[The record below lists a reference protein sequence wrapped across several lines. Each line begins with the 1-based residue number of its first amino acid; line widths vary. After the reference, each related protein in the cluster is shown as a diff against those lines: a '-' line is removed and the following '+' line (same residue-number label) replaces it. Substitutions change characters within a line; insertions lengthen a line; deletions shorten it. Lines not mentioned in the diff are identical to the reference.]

1 MLFSGTV
8 FLFVF
13 LPAALF
19 CYYVPLKKSRT
30 GRNILLTA
38 LSLLFYAWGEPLFA
52 ALMLLSILINWLLVL
67 AIEKHRQAPGRARL
81 FLVVSIVCNL
91 APLFV
96 FKYLAFVIEN
106 LQRVIHTGWLSRIS
120 PEIALPLGISFFTF
134 KAMSYVFDVHKG
146 LAPAAKN
153 PLDTALYISFFPQL
167 MAGPITRWGTFA
179 GQLRERKT
187 SFEGFAAGTQRFM
200 LGICKKMLL
209 ANHLSPVADAAF
221 AARSPSVALAW
232 AGALAYTLQI
242 FFDFSSY
249 SDMAIGL
256 GRMFGFDT
264 PENFDYPY
272 ISKSVSE
279 FWRRWHISLG
289 AWFRDYLYFPL
300 GGSRVKSKARLVF
313 NLFMVWF
320 LTGAWHGASWT
331 FIAWGL
337 MYFALIALEKL
348 TGFEKKL
355 GPFGRVYTLLSTV
368 IGWVLFRAE
377 SLPAAVHYLGH
388 MAGIGAGGL
397 WDALAAFHLRE
408 NALFFALGLLF
419 SLPAAPWLS
428 KKLRASDNKPLRTA
442 CDIAYAL
449 ALAAL
454 FVVSLTYIVK
464 GAYNPFIYF
473 NF

>member
-13 LPAALF
+13 LPTALF
-19 CYYVPLKKSRT
+19 FYYVPLGKSLT
-30 GRNILLTA
+30 GRNILLTI
-38 LSLLFYAWGEPLFA
+38 LSLFFYAWGEPLFV
-52 ALMLLSILINWLLVL
+52 ALMLLSILLNWLLAL
-67 AIEKHRQAPGRARL
+67 AVEKRRQAPGRARL
-81 FLVVSIVCNL
+81 FLVISIVCNL
-91 APLFV
+91 APLVV
-96 FKYLAFVIEN
+96 FKTLD
-106 LQRVIHTGWLSRIS
+106 T
-120 PEIALPLGISFFTF
+120 LPLGISFFTF
-134 KAMSYVFDVHKG
+134 KAMSYVFDVHRG

-167 MAGPITRWGTFA
+167 MAGPIARWEAFA
-179 GQLRERKT
+179 GQLRERKV
-187 SFEGFAAGTQRFM
+187 SFVDFAAGTQRFM
-200 LGICKKMLL
+200 LGVCKKMLL
-209 ANHLSPVADAAF
+209 ANHLAPVADAAF
-221 AARSPSVALAW
+221 AAQGPSVAFAW

-256 GRMFGFDT
+256 GRMFGFNT

-313 NLFMVWF
+313 NLFVVWL

-355 GPFGRVYTLLSTV
+355 GPFARVYTLFFTV
-368 IGWVLFRAE
+368 VGWVLFRAE
-377 SLPAAVHYLGH
+377 SLPAAARYLGH
-388 MAGIGAGGL
+388 MAGVGSGGL
-397 WDALAAFHLRE
+397 WDASAAFHLRE

-428 KKLRASDNKPLRTA
+428 KRLRASDSKFLRTI

-454 FVVSLTYIVK
+454 FAVSLTYIVK